1 MLLKSFAVVYFLLGL
16 YVNAY
21 PVADADAALES
32 YIKFKGSK
40 QGQRREDTQLIERGA
55 EPDGT

>member
-1 MLLKSFAVVYFLLGL
+1 MLFKSLAVVCFLLGL
-16 YVNAY
+16 HVNAY
-21 PVADADAALES
+21 PVAEGEAAFEG